1 MEQINIFIKIINKFI
16 KKLLFLFIKFYQRFI
31 TFFIGSNHCRFHPSC
46 SNYMIESIE
55 KKGLVKGIFLGIKR
69 ILKCNPFYK
78 KTGFDPV
85 D

>member
-1 MEQINIFIKIINKFI
+1 M
-16 KKLLFLFIKFYQRFI
+16 L
-31 TFFIGSNHCRFHPSC
+31 
-46 SNYMIESIE
+46 ESIE